1 VNKYSQLNG
10 PAKKLPYAEY
20 ISLNRV
26 KSILYYYMFFDFFR
40 VAIKNRL
47 LKIYKAFFF
56 NKKSYFQRKFYSMPF
71 IYEPRTYFVPY
82 KRPKISVRHLSFQL
96 IRLFYIM
103 YSYKQLNKLIKK
115 AKRSDAVFEHA
126 FMLSMECK
134 LPSFVYRSSFFS
146 NMFESISFVK
156 SGNL

>member
-1 VNKYSQLNG
+1 VSL
-10 PAKKLPYAEY
+10 KKLPYAEY
-20 ISLNRV
+20 VSLNRV

-40 VAIKNRL
+40 SAVNTRL

-56 NKKSYFQRKFYSMPF
+56 NKKSYFQKKFYPMPF
-71 IYEPRTYFVPY
+71 IYEPRAYFMPY
-82 KRPKISVRHLSFQL
+82 NKVKVNVRHLSFQL
-96 IRLFYIM
+96 VRLFYIM

-126 FMLSMECK
+126 FMLLMECK
-134 LPSFVYRSSFFS
+134 LPSFVYRSSLFS
-146 NMFESISFVK
+146 NMFESISFIK